1 MKALAVA
8 LAVVAVAGCAGR
20 GVRPEVEQHAGALP
34 RPGRVLV
41 FEFATAPEG
50 IHPDQDILRQVAN
63 RVQFPEVGTSGD
75 AAVAAA
81 FADALAAR
89 LRAFGIAAER
99 AERGAPVH
107 RFDVQIVGAFVAAR
121 RSEQVGRVALGLEPG
136 DARID
141 AEVDV
146 LQSSGRGR
154 RRLAQF
160 TAHAADDDGAT
171 PLTDLAFVA
180 ADQAAH
186 QVARVFA
193 REGWSQP

>member
-1 MKALAVA
+1 MRAAAAVLALAT
-8 LAVVAVAGCAGR
+8 VAGCAGR
-20 GVRPEVEQHAGALP
+20 VVRPEVEPHAGKLP

-41 FEFATAPEG
+41 YEFATTPAEV
-50 IHPDQDILRQVAN
+50 HPDQDILRQIAN
-63 RVQFPEVGTSGD
+63 RVQFPDVDTSGD

-81 FADALAAR
+81 FADALTAR

-107 RFDVQIVGAFVAAR
+107 RFDVQIVGAFVAAH
-121 RSEQVGRVALGLEPG
+121 RSEQVGRVALGFEPG
-136 DARID
+136 DTRLD

-154 RRLAQF
+154 RRVAQF
-160 TAHAADDDGAT
+160 TARAADDEGAAA
-171 PLTDLAFVA
+171 LTDLAFVA

-186 QVARVFA
+186 QVARVFT
-193 REGWSQP
+193 REGWR